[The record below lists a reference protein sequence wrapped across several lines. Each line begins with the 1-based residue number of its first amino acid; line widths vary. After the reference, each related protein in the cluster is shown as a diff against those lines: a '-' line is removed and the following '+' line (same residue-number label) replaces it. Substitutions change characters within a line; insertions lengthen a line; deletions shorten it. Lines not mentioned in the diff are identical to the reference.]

1 MPALIVRDFGGARV
15 DTTDWPILLLE
26 FPEHR
31 VPDADYEAA
40 LGYIERIMVECK
52 AKREKCAQVTDISRM
67 KEIANARQRKYAGE
81 WLERNTALIVEASVG
96 GATVTPSAILRGL
109 VTAVHW
115 FNKPATASEFVAT
128 REEALRY
135 VIGLLETARV
145 PLSDRV
151 RDLRDRLYLR
161 DRPMRPRQ
169 SSWTNWPH

>member
-40 LGYIERIMVECK
+40 LGYIEQIMIECRT
-52 AKREKCAQVTDISRM
+52 KREKSGQVTDISRM
-67 KEIANARQRKYAGE
+67 KEIANARQRKYAGD
-81 WLERNTALIVEASVG
+81 WLTKNTDLIVAASVG

-128 REEALRY
+128 RDEALRY
-135 VIGLLETARV
+135 VIGLLEVARV
-145 PLSDRV
+145 PLPDRV
-151 RDLRDRLYLR
+151 RDLRDRLMLR
-161 DRPMRPRQ
+161 DRPMRPKQ
-169 SSWTNWPH
+169 SSWIGWPH